1 MRSSNLTS
9 CIIVSNGKI
18 YKKDLIKLLEFNK
31 PRRAISI
38 IACDGASDFLKSC
51 EVIPD
56 IIIGDLDSVK
66 PQTLKYFSRRKV
78 TVKKVINQNKND
90 LEKAILYALSKKFK
104 VINTVGFSG
113 KRLDHTLNNL
123 SILKKYYRKTK
134 IKIYDN
140 GFIGEIIG
148 KHAEF
153 ECRVGD
159 VVSLIPLPK
168 AAGITTNGLKYPLKN
183 GTLEFGVRE
192 GALNEAVEKN
202 VSVRNKQGVLMVL
215 IKLKL

>member
-90 LEKAILYALSKKFK
+90 LEKAILYALSKKNSK
-104 VINTVGFSG
+104 
-113 KRLDHTLNNL
+113 
-123 SILKKYYRKTK
+123 
-134 IKIYDN
+134 
-140 GFIGEIIG
+140 
-148 KHAEF
+148 
-153 ECRVGD
+153 
-159 VVSLIPLPK
+159 
-168 AAGITTNGLKYPLKN
+168 
-183 GTLEFGVRE
+183 
-192 GALNEAVEKN
+192 
-202 VSVRNKQGVLMVL
+202 
-215 IKLKL
+215 